1 MFPLSSSAT
10 VIVLNIDQR
19 LKLDLY
25 GQIEVWFIISQ
36 PLG

>member
-1 MFPLSSSAT
+1 MFPLLSSAT
-10 VIVLNIDQR
+10 VIDLNIDQI
-19 LKLDLY
+19 LKLALY